1 MKTVYQ
7 FTKSRMDYN
16 CDLGDY
22 FATINN
28 VSMVSLGTKVVFVA
42 SHTDFV
48 FKVGAF
54 LSSLEAPGKEVR
66 CQRN

>member
-28 VSMVSLGTKVVFVA
+28 VSMVSLGTKMYLLPRTRT
-42 SHTDFV
+42 SY
-48 FKVGAF
+48 
-54 LSSLEAPGKEVR
+54 LR
-66 CQRN
+66 